1 MNFGQ
6 AFLLLFALA
15 KVADARVE
23 HQTPKLRKLQTSRNK
38 NDWYVAGFDE
48 ELGECTGAVC
58 GMWGDPHMISCDG
71 LGFDCN
77 AVGVFTMMK
86 NFLYNI
92 QGHFIHVGT
101 QEIHRLIDNN
111 RFPKASYA
119 TDIAI
124 DFIEN
129 ESLPTM
135 QFSIPEFV
143 NDDDMPPSER
153 GCREDIVYDVDIAG
167 QPRTEEETIVACRE
181 RCESIEGC
189 VAFTYVADGGCHVA
203 DDAAR
208 AMHKPEGW
216 SRTVSGYVD
225 RCGHPAKYEAIEGTE
240 VDKAKVIGNGS
251 GNGKVKN
258 RRGEGCPMLFY
269 MDGEIQDISEVPD
282 EGYLYGSEGSA
293 NFVKLHQWNKI
304 KIGLTTA
311 AGNYAEIMIET
322 DGEGPGELWGCHWNM
337 WTCLPAAE
345 EASFQGST
353 GLMGSPDGDTS
364 NDWVSP
370 EGEIITL
377 PNKPKQLRTQTAYDY
392 CLDNWCVAQEDNIIM
407 PPAGQTFD
415 SIKCMDEDYY
425 EPEDPLCILSADKII
440 EACKDKPLLLI
451 DACHVDCCSG
461 GCDQIDDVID
471 EVKEYSEDD
480 DGVEYKTPD
489 PKPPMCDDDGFESTG
504 DSACPSSE
512 GSVVEVIHQTA
523 DIPEDEPILY
533 GIAFSPPSDDD
544 HGREVKFRVAN
555 PYDSNADVY
564 VRYEKKVGLYAN
576 DPACDSLPGTIPD
589 CDVAAPEITVGCIEY
604 PGVAP
609 FALVDVYFASVDPF
623 VEENADPETEVEK
636 CCKPPEYA
644 GNGIGVIKYS
654 FKIECSCPDSTDE

>member
-23 HQTPKLRKLQTSRNK
+23 HQTPKLRKLQTSRHK

-77 AVGVFTMMK
+77 AVGVFTLMK

-119 TDIAI
+119 TDLAI

-269 MDGEIQDISEVPD
+269 MDGEIQDISQVPD
-282 EGYLYGSEGSA
+282 EGYLYGAEGSA
-293 NFVKLHQWNKI
+293 NFVKLHEWNKI

-322 DGEGPGELWGCHWNM
+322 DGQGPGELWGCHWNM
-337 WTCLPAAE
+337 WTCLPAPE

-392 CLDNWCVAQEDNIIM
+392 CLDNWCVAQEDSIIM

-415 SIKCMDEDYY
+415 SIKCMDEPYY
-425 EPEDPLCILSADKII
+425 EPEDPLCVLSADKII

-471 EVKEYSEDD
+471 DVEKYSEDD

-623 VEENADPETEVEK
+623 VEENADPETAVEK